1 MECKNPI
8 ITGHDPRYGIFSN
21 ALGTLYPVHENI
33 HMAWDKRAR
42 AFGNIL
48 HNRGP
53 ESRVTKN
60 ILKKA
65 WTIRALVMEYS
76 HH

>member
-21 ALGTLYPVHENI
+21 ALVHENI
-33 HMAWDKRAR
+33 HMAWDNISR

-48 HNRGP
+48 RNRGP

-65 WTIRALVMEYS
+65 WTIQALVMEYS